1 MPGTYNTLYLDTRKR
16 LTQAGLES
24 PQMEAKELVCLA
36 AGKSRERFYQD
47 LSLYASGAVEAK
59 LEELV
64 SRRLTGEPVA
74 YLVGEWEFYGLTLT
88 VNRDVLIPRI
98 DTELLAERAILRARS
113 SEIGRASCRERV

>member
-1 MPGTYNTLYLDTRKR
+1 MPATYNTLYLDTRKR
-16 LTQAGLES
+16 LKQAGIES

-98 DTELLAERAILRARS
+98 DTEDRKS
-113 SEIGRASCRERV
+113 VV